1 MLNNKLLLFG
11 VLMLQMCMVATSKNA
26 ISAFQQTCHEMP
38 YDACSAI
45 SWKRAQMPSLVPALP
60 NAEFQRLFGPLI
72 DSECSRYVRFLLCM
86 TYAPPCGG
94 NSTQT
99 LCRDSCE
106 SVQRDCDRAL
116 RIRNLTWP
124 SELACEKFPHKRS
137 SCINKKALKKVSKHS
152 KGGLLYY

>member
-60 NAEFQRLFGPLI
+60 NAEFQQLFGPLI